1 MDTIPVEVSY
11 TFIATLGGLLY
22 ALWGLSQR
30 PDGEPVS
37 LRKLGGS
44 LVAAFIAG
52 ISLALL
58 QEKVFS
64 WQVALTV
71 LGSGFGAGAAKA
83 VAKTANDVKNT
94 VLNPP
99 G

>member
-11 TFIATLGGLLY
+11 TLAATLGGLLY

-52 ISLALL
+52 IGLALF
-58 QEKVFS
+58 QEQVFS
-64 WQVALTV
+64 WAIALTMI
-71 LGSGFGAGAAKA
+71 GSGFGAGAAKA
-83 VAKTANDVKNT
+83 VATTANDVKNT